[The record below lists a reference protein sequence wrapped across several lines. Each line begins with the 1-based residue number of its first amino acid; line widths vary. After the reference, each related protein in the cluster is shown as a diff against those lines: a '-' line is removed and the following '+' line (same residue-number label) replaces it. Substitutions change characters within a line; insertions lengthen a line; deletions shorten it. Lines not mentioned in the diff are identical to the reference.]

1 MVAEQG
7 TVTAAKRGD
16 LVVIHVR
23 STSWSARYERT
34 EQDDYTVGIVTS
46 VTRDGQ
52 VRRYRPAGDLQTTD
66 YLGRPYRGQD
76 MPRTGY
82 QGRWIM
88 PAAHIDVTGAV
99 VTAACHVWQGHET
112 TQAYG
117 SLCEVQDALRPH
129 LRRRDGWETLRNA
142 AVTWETERRTADE
155 AYRQAGQEA
164 NRAHAQA
171 GYGTRAGNEARHA
184 ADRAAMDAHSAAI
197 RDANARYRG
206 VYATVT
212 EPANAAA

>member
-1 MVAEQG
+1 MTESK
-7 TVTAAKRGD
+7 AAKRGD

-23 STSWSARYERT
+23 STSWSAKYDRT
-34 EQDDYTVGIVTS
+34 EQDEYTVGVVTS

-52 VRRYRPAGDLQTTD
+52 VKRYRRCDDLRTTD
-66 YLGRPYRGQD
+66 YLGRPFRGEE

-82 QGRWIM
+82 QGRYIM
-88 PAAHIDVTGAV
+88 PADQIDVAGAL

-117 SLCEVQDALRPH
+117 SLDEVREALRPH
-129 LRRRDGWETLRNA
+129 LRRSAGWETLHDA
-142 AVTWETERRTADE
+142 ALAWEAERRAADE
-155 AYRQAGQEA
+155 AHRQAGIEA

-171 GYGTRAGNEARHA
+171 GYHTRAGDEARNA
-184 ADRAAMDAHSAAI
+184 ADRAALDAWFAAI

-206 VYATVT
+206 ASEPVT
-212 EPANAAA
+212 AAA